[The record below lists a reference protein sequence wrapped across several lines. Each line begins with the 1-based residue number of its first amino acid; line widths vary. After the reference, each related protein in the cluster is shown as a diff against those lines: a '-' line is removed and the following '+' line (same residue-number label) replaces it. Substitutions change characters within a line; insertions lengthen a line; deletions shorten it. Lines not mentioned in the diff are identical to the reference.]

1 MSMVHDLD
9 RRGFIKLSA
18 AAGGGLL
25 LAAYVPFKRLED
37 EAAPFQP
44 NVFVAIDP
52 DDSITIWLSRSDMG
66 QGVRTALPM
75 VVADELDADWSR
87 VRVVQADAHP
97 TKYGR
102 QMTVGS
108 GSVRGGAW
116 TPLRQAGAS
125 ARAVLVAAAAAR
137 WNVNA
142 SELRTE
148 NSRVIH
154 AATNR
159 SLSYGELA
167 AAAAALPVPAQVPL
181 KQRSQFRLIGK
192 RLPLIDTKDKVTGKA
207 KFGADVRVPGMLFAT
222 VVHSPVFGGSVGSFD
237 DSAARRVP
245 GVRDVK
251 QIPTG
256 IAVIADNTWA
266 AFQGAKALRVT
277 WNNGDFAMSSADITA
292 SFVRLA
298 DSGAVA
304 VARNDGDA
312 RTAIQQSAK
321 RVSATY
327 EMPYLAHATM
337 EPMNCTADVRAGRC
351 EVWAPTQNP
360 QSVQTTAARIAGVP
374 IENVT
379 VHVTY
384 LGCGWG
390 RKSRQDFIEDAVH
403 ASKAVGAPVQLVWT
417 REEDMQHDFYRPAT
431 YNRFEGGLDAAGR
444 LTGLTVRMVAPPIGG
459 GDGVDGSTVSG
470 VSTARYAIPNFL
482 VEAIRSNVPVPV
494 GQWRSV
500 GPSQNTFILECF
512 IDELA
517 HAAGKDPVDFRLAM
531 LSDQPRLRRVLEL
544 AAEKSGWRSPVPNGR
559 ARGVAIV
566 EDRGGF
572 VAQVAEVSLNNSQ
585 VRVHRVVC
593 AADCGQL
600 IHPGIV
606 EGQISGSIIAGMTAA
621 LYGEI
626 TITGGRVAQSN
637 FNDYK
642 MLRLPEAPAI
652 EVHLVDSGEEP
663 GGVGEPALPPTAPAI
678 ANALF
683 ALTGKRIR
691 KLPIKPE
698 LFTADQPS

>member
-1 MSMVHDLD
+1 MIIVHDLD

-25 LAAYVPFKRLED
+25 LAAYVPFKRLGD
-37 EAAPFQP
+37 ETAPFQP
-44 NVFVAIDP
+44 NIFVAIDP

-154 AATNR
+154 AASNR

-167 AAAAALPVPAQVPL
+167 AAAASLPVPAQVPL

-192 RLPLIDTKDKVTGKA
+192 RLPLIDTKDKVMGKA

-222 VVHSPVFGGSVGSFD
+222 VLHSPVFGGSVGSFD
-237 DSAARRVP
+237 DTAARRVP

-298 DSGAVA
+298 DSGTVA
-304 VARNDGDA
+304 LARNDGDA
-312 RTAIQQSAK
+312 RGAIRQAAK

-360 QSVQTTAARIAGVP
+360 QSVQSTAARIAGVP
-374 IENVT
+374 VENVT

-403 ASKAVGAPVQLVWT
+403 TSKAVGAPVQLMWT

-431 YNRFEGGLDAAGR
+431 YNRFEGGLDAAGK

-517 HAAGKDPVDFRLAM
+517 HAAGKDPVAFRLA
-531 LSDQPRLRRVLEL
+531 LLADQPRLKRVLEV

-642 MLRLPEAPAI
+642 MLRLPEAPTI
-652 EVHLVDSGEEP
+652 EVHLIDSAEEP

-683 ALTGKRIR
+683 ALTGRRIR
-691 KLPIKPE
+691 KLPIRSDM
-698 LFTADQPS
+698 FTADQ